1 MGFVNNSLSGLVTS
15 LNTSVL
21 YSKQFGTAV
30 FSKFNLKVLLFLAS
44 RGFLSSIKV
53 FSSGS
58 GSLIKFKIKSVSGG
72 VSIFRKVTSPTVRSG
87 FFAKKHVKFCSYKE
101 LASLYS
107 SEFVVVSTSRGLMTA
122 NEAVSLHLGG
132 FVVLVII

>member
-1 MGFVNNSLSGLVTS
+1 MGFVNNSLAGLVTS

-21 YSKQFGTAV
+21 YSKQLGTAV
-30 FSKFNLKVLLFLAS
+30 FSKFNLKILLFLAS

-58 GSLIKFKIKSVSGG
+58 GFLIKFKINAISGG
-72 VSIFRKVTSPTVRSG
+72 VAIFRKASSPNIGSG

-101 LASLYS
+101 LASRYS

-122 NEAVSLHLGG
+122 NEAVSLQLGG
-132 FVVLVII
+132 FVVLVLV